1 MSCHNEGCGCGKFFV
16 GMGLGLMVGAGLGMT
31 VSPSRRQVRRVAHKA
46 AQRVNEV
53 VDDLADATRG
63 HAFSAVKLLFIPGA
77 IFAAIIAASM
87 GKVPLPQKGSS
98 TILLPFQGVS

>member
-53 VDDLADATRG
+53 VDDLADA
-63 HAFSAVKLLFIPGA
+63 
-77 IFAAIIAASM
+77 M
-87 GKVPLPQKGSS
+87 GL
-98 TILLPFQGVS
+98 